1 MRRYF
6 PGIFFILCA
15 ILSVALLLPGNVIV
29 QAGSPQNAGKAGGKG
44 AARAATPV
52 FIAKTRLD
60 DFVDQVEA
68 LGTLR
73 ANETVTLTAT
83 VTETVTAV
91 NFEDGQRV
99 KAGDLLLAM
108 KTSEE
113 EAELAAEA
121 STMEEAKRQVDRLR
135 SLVRAGASSEALLDQ
150 RQREYQTARA
160 RMDVIK
166 SRISDRKIIAPF
178 SGIVGLRNISVGAV
192 LQPGMTITTLDDDSV
207 MKLDFSVPA
216 VFMTTLRPG
225 LSIIATAAPFGDRQF
240 KGEVYSVNSQV
251 DPVTRAI
258 MARALIPNEEQLLR
272 PGLLMSVT
280 LLKNPRK
287 ALVIPETAIVPEG
300 QRFFVFTIAKD
311 EKGGDIARKIPV
323 QIGTRRPGEV
333 EILNGLEVGTPVITH
348 GTLKIND
355 ASPVLVQAT
364 ERKPGE
370 PLRELLQQ
378 QSTQER
384 PQGKSN

>member
-1 MRRYF
+1 MKRHF
-6 PGIFFILCA
+6 AGIFFVLCVS
-15 ILSVALLLPGNVIV
+15 LSGTLLLPDNMIV
-29 QAGSPQNAGKAGGKG
+29 LAAGPQNANKAGGKG
-44 AARAATPV
+44 VVRPPTPV
-52 FIAKTRLD
+52 FIAETRLD

-83 VTETVTAV
+83 VTEMVTAV

-113 EAELAAEA
+113 EAELAAET

-160 RMDVIK
+160 RMDAIK
-166 SRISDRKIIAPF
+166 SRISDRRIIAPF
-178 SGIVGLRNISVGAV
+178 SGIVGLRNISAGAV

-225 LSIIATAAPFGDRQF
+225 LSIVATAAPFGERKF
-240 KGEVYSVNSQV
+240 KGEVYSVNSQI

-272 PGLLMSVT
+272 PGLLMSVI

-311 EKGGDIARKIPV
+311 DKGGDIARKIPV
-323 QIGTRRPGEV
+323 EIGTRRPGEV
-333 EILNGLEVGTPVITH
+333 EILQGLEVGTPVITH
-348 GTLKIND
+348 GTLKVND
-355 ASPVLVQAT
+355 ASPVLIQAK

-370 PLRELLQQ
+370 PLHELLQQ
-378 QSTQER
+378 TTQQR
-384 PQGKSN
+384 DQAKPN